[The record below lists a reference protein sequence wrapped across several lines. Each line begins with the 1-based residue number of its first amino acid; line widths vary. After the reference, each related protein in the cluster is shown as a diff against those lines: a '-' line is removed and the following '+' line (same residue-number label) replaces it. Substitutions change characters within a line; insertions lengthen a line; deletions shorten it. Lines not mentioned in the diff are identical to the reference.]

1 MLGVV
6 VGQAPEEEVVATVR
20 QQQQQPPDLY
30 LVEPDG
36 FWEGAAEV

>member
-6 VGQAPEEEVVATVR
+6 VGQAQGEEVVAMVR
-20 QQQQQPPDLY
+20 QQQQPPDLY

-36 FWEGAAEV
+36 FWEGAVEA